1 MSSTIVRPDL
11 DELVFENREKRYGAY
26 VLRQLYP
33 KNVSRAF
40 IIASLLVMF
49 FIAIPLIKK
58 IFEKEEDANLNTNK
72 LTYAELKDPPPINK
86 KEEIKPPPEELPPP
100 PKRASIKFVV
110 PEVVKDEEPPKE
122 EQKLANMDSLIKGNP
137 GLVDQEGSNDVPL
150 DFGTDDGKGEVPVE
164 IKEEPK
170 KEEEPDVNAFVAV
183 EKEPAPVNLDVIKKN
198 IGYPNQAKELGIQ
211 GKVIIRVL
219 VNKEGKPVKHV
230 VVRSPH
236 SLLTDA
242 VVNQLYNLQFTPGI
256 QAGKPISVWV
266 NIPFDFRLQ

>member
-1 MSSTIVRPDL
+1 MNSSVVRPDL
-11 DELVFENREKRYGAY
+11 DEIVFQYREKRYGAY

-33 KNVSRAF
+33 RNVSRAF
-40 IIASLLVMF
+40 IIASLLVLF
-49 FIAIPLIKK
+49 FIALPLIKK
-58 IFEKEEDANLNTNK
+58 FFEGQVEQLQTTNK
-72 LTYAELKDPPPINK
+72 LTYAELKEPPPINK

-110 PEVVKDEEPPKE
+110 PETVKDEEPPKE
-122 EQKLANMDSLIKGNP
+122 EQKLANMDSLFKGNP
-137 GLVDQEGSNDVPL
+137 GLVDQEGSNDVQV
-150 DFGTDDGKGEVPVE
+150 DFGVEDGKGETPVE

-219 VNKEGKPVKHV
+219 VNKEGKPTKHV
-230 VVRSPH
+230 VIRSPH

-242 VVNQLYNLQFTPGI
+242 VVSQLYNLQFTPGI
-256 QAGKPISVWV
+256 QAGKPVPVWV

>member
-1 MSSTIVRPDL
+1 MSAEILKPDL
-11 DELVFENREKRYGAY
+11 DEIVFEHREKRYGAY

-33 KNVSRAF
+33 KNLTRAF
-40 IIASLLVMF
+40 IIGSSLVLL
-49 FIAIPLIKK
+49 FIAFPLIKK
-58 IFEKEEDANLNTNK
+58 FFESTEEETQNLNK
-72 LTYAELKDPPPINK
+72 LTYAELKDPPPIDK

-110 PEVVKDEEPPKE
+110 PETVKDEEPPKE
-122 EQKLANMDSLIKGNP
+122 EQKLANMDSLLKGNP
-137 GLVDQEGSNDVPL
+137 GLVDQEGSNDVPV
-150 DFGTDDGKGEVPVE
+150 DFGTDEGTGDVPVE

-211 GKVIIRVL
+211 GKVIIRIL
-219 VNKEGKPVKHV
+219 VNKEGKPTKHV